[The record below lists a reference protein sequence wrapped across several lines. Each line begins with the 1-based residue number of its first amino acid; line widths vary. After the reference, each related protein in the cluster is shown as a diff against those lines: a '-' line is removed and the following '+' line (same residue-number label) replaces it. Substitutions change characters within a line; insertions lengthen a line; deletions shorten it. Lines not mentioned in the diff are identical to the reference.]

1 MNENEYEYDRFRF
14 SLTREFTLRAQP
26 HLRSLWADVMEL
38 EEATDEHA
46 LSVAREQ
53 TMRRVR
59 TLGWAACAVDIP
71 EVQALSQTV
80 EQLVATMAPAPGAT
94 RFEFFGVLDQQMTKL
109 TEALYAIDVT
119 TPPSEPGGQ
128 PRERELAESCAE

>member
-1 MNENEYEYDRFRF
+1 MNKNEYDRFLF

-38 EEATDEHA
+38 EEATNEHA

-59 TLGWAACAVDIP
+59 TLGRAARAANARD
-71 EVQALSQTV
+71 VQALSQTV
-80 EQLVATMAPAPGAT
+80 EQLVAAMAPAPGAT
-94 RFEFFGVLDQQMTKL
+94 RFEFFGVLDQKMTKL
-109 TEALYAIDVT
+109 TEALYAINVAA
-119 TPPSEPGGQ
+119 PPSEPEGQ
-128 PRERELAESCAE
+128 PTEGELVESHAE

>member
-1 MNENEYEYDRFRF
+1 MNANENEYDRFLF

-38 EEATDEHA
+38 EEATDEHT
-46 LSVAREQ
+46 LSIAREQ

-59 TLGWAACAVDIP
+59 TLGRAARAINAR

-80 EQLVATMAPAPGAT
+80 EQLVATMATAPGAT
-94 RFEFFGVLDQQMTKL
+94 RFEFFGVLDQKMTKL
-109 TEALYAIDVT
+109 AEALYAINT
-119 TPPSEPGGQ
+119 ATLPSEPEGQ
-128 PRERELAESCAE
+128 LTKGELVESYAE

>member
-1 MNENEYEYDRFRF
+1 MNEKEYDRFLF
-14 SLTREFTLRAQP
+14 SLAREFTLRAQP
-26 HLRSLWADVMEL
+26 HLRSLWADVLEL

-59 TLGWAACAVDIP
+59 TLGRAARAVNARD
-71 EVQALSQTV
+71 VQALSQTV

-94 RFEFFGVLDQQMTKL
+94 RFEFFGLLDQKMTRL
-109 TEALYAIDVT
+109 TEALYAINAE
-119 TPPSEPGGQ
+119 TPPSEPAGQ
-128 PRERELAESCAE
+128 PMERELVESCAE

>member
-1 MNENEYEYDRFRF
+1 MNENEYDRFLS
-14 SLTREFTLRAQP
+14 SLAREFTLRAQP

-59 TLGWAACAVDIP
+59 VLGRAAHAANAR
-71 EVQALSQTV
+71 EMQALSQTV
-80 EQLVATMAPAPGAT
+80 EQLVATLAPAPGAT
-94 RFEFFGVLDQQMTKL
+94 RFEFFGVLDQKMTKL
-109 TEALYAIDVT
+109 TEALYAIKVE
-119 TPPSEPGGQ
+119 TPPSKPEGQ
-128 PRERELAESCAE
+128 PTEDELVESYAE